1 MVLGFNDYRAPTMK
15 IAAELNA
22 DFAEI
27 NVHRFPD
34 GETRITLPSA
44 LPEHL
49 IICRSLNNP
58 NEKLV
63 ELLLAAKTARK
74 LGATYLTLIA
84 PYLCYMRQDTA
95 FNQGEAVSQ
104 TIIGE
109 WLAQQF
115 DEVITVD
122 PHLHRVHQLFDVIP
136 VRSAITLSAATLI
149 GQFIREQG
157 INAVLIGPDEESE
170 QWVKV
175 VATTARQSFG
185 VCRKVR
191 YGDRKT
197 SVILPDI
204 DIAGKHIILIDDIA
218 SSGGTLISAAQACL
232 LKGAVEIDALVVHAL
247 FAESIG
253 KQLADVGIN
262 KVWSC
267 DSVVHPTNAI
277 LLAPLIASCLTGNVG
292 AN

>member
-74 LGATYLTLIA
+74 LGATYLTLVA

-95 FNQGEAVSQ
+95 FNQGEAISQ

-136 VRSAITLSAATLI
+136 VRS
-149 GQFIREQG
+149 
-157 INAVLIGPDEESE
+157 P
-170 QWVKV
+170 
-175 VATTARQSFG
+175 
-185 VCRKVR
+185 
-191 YGDRKT
+191 
-197 SVILPDI
+197 
-204 DIAGKHIILIDDIA
+204 IAQIPCQ
-218 SSGGTLISAAQACL
+218 AQ
-232 LKGAVEIDALVVHAL
+232 LKRH
-247 FAESIG
+247 
-253 KQLADVGIN
+253 
-262 KVWSC
+262 
-267 DSVVHPTNAI
+267 
-277 LLAPLIASCLTGNVG
+277 
-292 AN
+292 

>member
-1 MVLGFNDYRAPTMK
+1 MVLGFNDYQLPAMK
-15 IAAELNA
+15 IAAELSA
-22 DFAEI
+22 EYAEI

-44 LPEHL
+44 LPERV
-49 IICRSLNNP
+49 IICRTLNHP
-58 NEKLV
+58 NDKLV
-63 ELLLAAKTARK
+63 ELLLAAKTARR
-74 LGATYLTLIA
+74 LGATHLTLVA
-84 PYLCYMRQDTA
+84 PYLCYMRQDIA

-122 PHLHRVHQLFDVIP
+122 PHLHRVHQLSSVIP
-136 VRSAITLSAATLI
+136 TRTAIALSAATLI
-149 GQFIREQG
+149 GQFIREQK

-170 QWVKV
+170 QWVR
-175 VATTARQSFG
+175 VAATSARQPFG

-191 YGDRKT
+191 YGDHET
-197 SVILPDI
+197 SVDLPDI
-204 DIAGKHIILIDDIA
+204 DIVGQHIILVDDIA
-218 SSGGTLISAAQACL
+218 SSGGTLISAARACL
-232 LKGAVEIDALVVHAL
+232 LKGAVEVDALIVHAL
-247 FAESIG
+247 FADSTI

-262 KVWSC
+262 RVWSC
-267 DSVVHPTNAI
+267 DSVVHRTNAI
-277 LLAPLIASCLTGNVG
+277 FLAPLIATCLTRNAG